1 VGDREVLVLDQEMSI
16 SREEFLRVLPAA
28 VAQDRYS
35 VEGEEIRHQSEDR
48 SWRIVF
54 RAVPDHRLGQLRLPC
69 LKVQIFLRGFSPADS
84 GGFLRR
90 FELYFRRAGG

>member
-1 VGDREVLVLDQEMSI
+1 MGDQEALVLDQEMSI

-28 VAQDRYS
+28 VAHDRFS
-35 VEGEEIRHQSEDR
+35 VDGEEIRHQSESR

-54 RAVPDHRLGQLRLPC
+54 RALTDRRLGRLQLPR
-69 LKVQIFLRGFSPADS
+69 LKVQIFLRSYSRADTGS
-84 GGFLRR
+84 FLRR

>member
-1 VGDREVLVLDQEMSI
+1 VGDQETLALDQEMSI

-28 VAQDRYS
+28 VAHDRYS
-35 VEGEEIRHQSEDR
+35 VEGEEIRHQDEGR

-54 RAVPDHRLGQLRLPC
+54 RALPDYRLGQLQLPRLG
-69 LKVQIFLRGFSPADS
+69 VQIFLCGYSGADT